1 MTIENLTLQVF
12 ATLWENTYRVVAYN
26 QNEEYTATARVIV
39 TVPLSAENLPDDAP
53 EVEPQLQVLVEDAG
67 IDSKDIIQFE
77 TIFAAKLREKFQY
90 NINTLFFFYPS
101 PEDILNQKSEDL
113 LN

>member
-1 MTIENLTLQVF
+1 MTIENLSLQVF

-39 TVPLSAENLPDDAP
+39 SIPLSGDALPPNAP
-53 EVEPQLQVLVEDAG
+53 EAEPQLHVLVEDSLINAEQ
-67 IDSKDIIQFE
+67 IIEFE

-90 NINTLFFFYPS
+90 NINTIFFFYPS
-101 PEDILNQKSEDL
+101 PEDMLNK
-113 LN
+113 